1 VTVRHRCYPVSL
13 IWPTQASRS
22 TEVLRFST
30 ATFFNRCDSMSAR
43 ARHRVPA
50 QEQALACRRRFSVRY
65 RRANPRARGLPRW
78 GTRPCSV
85 SFPPIFPT
93 ALKSLFAPPPL
104 SAQYCGAVVCG
115 LADEH
120 IAEHQAGTVARHKR
134 DTSKPIAA
142 RLAKQCERKRQRLD
156 LDSGPAVGA

>member
-1 VTVRHRCYPVSL
+1 LLPL
-13 IWPTQASRS
+13 NFLEK
-22 TEVLRFST
+22 TEAIVW
-30 ATFFNRCDSMSAR
+30 
-43 ARHRVPA
+43 
-50 QEQALACRRRFSVRY
+50 RR
-65 RRANPRARGLPRW
+65 
-78 GTRPCSV
+78 
-85 SFPPIFPT
+85 
-93 ALKSLFAPPPL
+93 